1 MQTHSH
7 FFSAYGILKLIFK
20 KKGEHGFVGRFH
32 DKFPIS
38 ARNPITNAVSYV
50 FNQFHFRGSLTKSS
64 STLLETEISRTWVQL
79 HLRLKQLYKT
89 NLVTNLTL
97 KLLLLLLS
105 KNRRK
110 RI

>member
-32 DKFPIS
+32 AKFPIS

-50 FNQFHFRGSLTKSS
+50 LNLFQFRGSLTKSS

-89 NLVTNLTL
+89 NLETNLTM
-97 KLLLLLLS
+97 KLLLLLS
-105 KNRRK
+105 KNHPK